1 LKPNS
6 DNELE
11 DIYQRIKGSVDEIVS
26 VVPCDSCSELS
37 PDDILLFNSIKKL
50 IHGSELVI
58 APPMIF
64 DDEDGIYKFRDIYFS
79 RIIMPGDNGP
89 PDFKSLQVQQI
100 NKLEENEVIEKKR
113 NWLIETKLLEEM
125 LSDDPCERTIQEL
138 QSMLGAGYESPYLP
152 VPKPDGN

>member
-1 LKPNS
+1 MLQARAPSKQSPPA
-6 DNELE
+6 
-11 DIYQRIKGSVDEIVS
+11 IPASVGEVVS
-26 VVPCDSCSELS
+26 MRQAKNAITAP
-37 PDDILLFNSIKKL
+37 
-50 IHGSELVI
+50 VI
-58 APPMIF
+58 PPPMIF

-113 NWLIETKLLEEM
+113 NWLIETKLLKEM
-125 LSDDPCERTIQEL
+125 LSDDPCERTIKEL
-138 QSMLGAGYESPYLP
+138 HSTLGAGYESPYLP

>member
-1 LKPNS
+1 MKPNS
-6 DNELE
+6 DEELE

-37 PDDILLFNSIKKL
+37 PDDILLFNSLKIL
-50 IHGSELVI
+50 IQGSELVI

-64 DDEDGIYKFRDIYFS
+64 DDEDGIYKFRDIYFL
-79 RIIMPGDNGP
+79 RIIMPADDGP
-89 PDFKSLQVQQI
+89 PDFTPLQVQQI

-125 LSDDPCERTIQEL
+125 LSDDPCERTIKEL
-138 QSMLGAGYESPYLP
+138 QSTLGAGYESPYLP